1 MSSEALETAIAT
13 IREDI
18 ATCSDRPELI
28 ATLRAVEMQFLRS
41 LNHLQ
46 VAGTLLE
53 SLHAVVP
60 ERIGVHFFPAYG
72 LLHFWSP
79 ILKTATATPDAASE
93 DAEGDDDDGD
103 EAGEAGDGGDDGD
116 DAVKGGGVAVV

>member
-1 MSSEALETAIAT
+1 
-13 IREDI
+13 
-18 ATCSDRPELI
+18 
-28 ATLRAVEMQFLRS
+28 MQFLRS

-53 SLHAVVP
+53 SLHAVAP
-60 ERIGVHFFPAYG
+60 ERISVHFFPAYG
-72 LLHFWSP
+72 LLHFRSP

-103 EAGEAGDGGDDGD
+103 EAGDGGDDGD